1 MIQYSALP
9 RTQKE
14 VNYVTCTVQDI
25 RGMDLKPAA
34 QLVWYRFLHISNS
47 GSQMLYRLAS
57 QALKPQAMR
66 IYHAMQDPVGWL
78 VGLKF

>member
-34 QLVWYRFLHISNS
+34 LLLWYTVLILVHK
-47 GSQMLYRLAS
+47 MLYRLAS
-57 QALKPQAMR
+57 QALKLQAIR
-66 IYHAMQDPVGWL
+66 IYHATQDSDGWM

>member
-1 MIQYSALP
+1 MSPVQY
-9 RTQKE
+9 
-14 VNYVTCTVQDI
+14 NI

-34 QLVWYRFLHISNS
+34 LLVWYTFLHISNS

-57 QALKPQAMR
+57 QALELQAMR
-66 IYHAMQDPVGWL
+66 IYHAMQDPDGWM